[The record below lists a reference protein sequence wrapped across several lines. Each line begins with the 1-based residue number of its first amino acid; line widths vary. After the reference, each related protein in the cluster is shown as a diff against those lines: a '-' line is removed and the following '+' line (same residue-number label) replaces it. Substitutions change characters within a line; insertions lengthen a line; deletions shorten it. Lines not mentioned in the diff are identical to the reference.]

1 MNRAIPKRHIAR
13 EWSLRIFLLSFSL
26 IVALGL
32 AEVLARVF
40 LPITDGRENVTMDGV
55 PIQDWFEPGMVY
67 RQVSNEYDA
76 VTTITEKGHRVPG
89 AQGNPEVIFVGDSFT
104 YGFGLSDD
112 ETFAGLYCKHMQ
124 RACVNLGIPGSGTL
138 KQLERLETFIDQW
151 GWRPKE
157 VKWFFFGMSGSFSA
171 GNDFV
176 DNYDRYVREH
186 AAPISDKQGSAR
198 QAISARPEGSMVER
212 IIGWQEA
219 ILGHSTLMR
228 RAKFYWGPMLK
239 SLVVAD
245 PGKDRMATALLAT
258 KESFSRLDALS
269 RRVGF
274 DYTIYLIVPVQD
286 VIRGT
291 YGETLRALNSV
302 TPKPAVAT
310 AELYLENPQQ
320 FYFAFDGHINVE
332 GSRRIADFLLKK
344 DQANAD
350 VH

>member
-1 MNRAIPKRHIAR
+1 
-13 EWSLRIFLLSFSL
+13 
-26 IVALGL
+26 
-32 AEVLARVF
+32 
-40 LPITDGRENVTMDGV
+40 
-55 PIQDWFEPGMVY
+55 
-67 RQVSNEYDA
+67 
-76 VTTITEKGHRVPG
+76 
-89 AQGNPEVIFVGDSFT
+89 
-104 YGFGLSDD
+104 
-112 ETFAGLYCKHMQ
+112 
-124 RACVNLGIPGSGTL
+124 
-138 KQLERLETFIDQW
+138 
-151 GWRPKE
+151 
-157 VKWFFFGMSGSFSA
+157 
-171 GNDFV
+171 
-176 DNYDRYVREH
+176 
-186 AAPISDKQGSAR
+186 
-198 QAISARPEGSMVER
+198 MVER